1 MIKASYLFREICM
14 LYYERLHGSVGQSA
28 PLLVRSRVR
37 IPLSL
42 LIFLAKITRPL
53 MRKNSNIYFIGG
65 FCYERENQKV
75 YGCAI
80 NYQKGT

>member
-1 MIKASYLFREICM
+1 MLRMANYTHPILFYFSFAKSAYTIMRDYIAQ
-14 LYYERLHGSVGQSA
+14 LGERTITGE
-28 PLLVRSRVR
+28 SRVR

-75 YGCAI
+75 YG
-80 NYQKGT
+80 